1 MLSINSGAIALQNSK
16 GEKTM
21 KKRRIAIIA
30 FVLVAALTLSV
41 GYAYVFRDL
50 KIEGKAK
57 STIDNLNV
65 VFSDAKIDP
74 DATTDEC
81 ESSSSAGTAGDYVIS
96 MTASGLKK
104 IGDKVVAVYTIK
116 NYNEY
121 DVTLAQ
127 PAITKTGDEAYF
139 NVETDWGTGTK
150 TLAATGET
158 GDNITVTVTVS
169 LADSSADGVACDF
182 IITIK
187 AEAGTPTNPGTGA

>member
-1 MLSINSGAIALQNSK
+1 
-16 GEKTM
+16 M

-41 GYAYVFRDL
+41 GYAYVSRDL

-65 VFSDAKIDP
+65 VFSKAELVVAD
-74 DATTDEC
+74 TTDTC
-81 ESSSSAGTAGDYVIS
+81 EASSSAGTAGDYVIS

-104 IGDKVVAVYTIK
+104 IGQKVVAVYTIK
-116 NYNEY
+116 NNNEY
-121 DVTLAQ
+121 DVTLKE
-127 PAITKTGDEAYF
+127 PAIDKTGDASYF

-150 TLAATGET
+150 TIEAAGTQEV
-158 GDNITVTVTVS
+158 IVTVS
-169 LADSSADGVACDF
+169 LADSSADAVACDF

-187 AEAGTPTNPGTGA
+187 AEAGTPNQNQGV